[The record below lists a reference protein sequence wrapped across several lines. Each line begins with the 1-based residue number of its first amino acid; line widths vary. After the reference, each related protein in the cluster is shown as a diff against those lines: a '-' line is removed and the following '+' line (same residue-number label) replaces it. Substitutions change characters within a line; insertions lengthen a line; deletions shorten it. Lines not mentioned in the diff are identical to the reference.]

1 MADRAY
7 ALIKSSAY
15 AAGLTD
21 YYVAAQ
27 SGADAALVF
36 ETRDGTDLAQLKIPG
51 LYSYAGFHDFFFK
64 QLGAVAAKLESEHW
78 VMGDAGKQSGVE
90 SQFER
95 LGPELLDRYSRDFIA
110 SWEGALDNL
119 KLRSISQDKPDYQVL
134 AAAVLG
140 SDVAAAAI
148 AGIRS
153 RPRRR

>member
-1 MADRAY
+1 MPRWCSKRAT
-7 ALIKSSAY
+7 APIF
-15 AAGLTD
+15 G
-21 YYVAAQ
+21 Q
-27 SGADAALVF
+27 M
-36 ETRDGTDLAQLKIPG
+36 KIPG

-140 SDVAAAAI
+140 SHLAAA
-148 AGIRS
+148 GNCWNRS
-153 RPRRR
+153 RPRPR